1 MSQRAVERVL
11 GRLVTDE
18 AFRDAFFSDQRRA
31 LVTYADD
38 LTPEELDALRQVPRN
53 ALAALCTRLDDRIC
67 RLSVP
72 TADPEGQRS

>member
-18 AFRDAFFSDQRRA
+18 GFRDAFFTDA
-31 LVTYADD
+31 GGTLTPYVAD
-38 LTPEELDALRQVPRN
+38 LTPDELDALRRVPREPLM
-53 ALAALCTRLDDRIC
+53 ALEARLDDRIC

-72 TADPEGQRS
+72 AANHEGLNS